1 MSSCR
6 VSKLRCPGTCRQ
18 RANAILYQSGS
29 LMGSVHVN
37 WYAVR
42 RSCAAS
48 LLAEAVSKVSDLES
62 DRSPWLWMIVTI
74 REWNVRPLDSLDFKF
89 LQIPWDFG
97 FAANIAPRP
106 PPLPSLSRVHEVVFQ
121 QVDHPLDLEDSRRLE
136 HTLSLGSRSG
146 TLTYHISYAHM
157 SIEISL
163 SLSIGYIYI

>member
-106 PPLPSLSRVHEVVFQ
+106 PPLPSLFQ
-121 QVDHPLDLEDSRRLE
+121 GPRGGVPAGGPPPGPRGFQATRAHVKPWVTLRNIDISYFVLAHVYRD
-136 HTLSLGSRSG
+136 LSL
-146 TLTYHISYAHM
+146 
-157 SIEISL
+157 
-163 SLSIGYIYI
+163 